1 MFKSKEASVTVSPLY
16 SGLPDT
22 GMMMM
27 IAYICVA
34 PHLTGGVLQ
43 SFSFNLVSSF
53 ACPKPK
59 QY

>member
-43 SFSFNLVSSF
+43 SFSFN
-53 ACPKPK
+53 
-59 QY
+59 